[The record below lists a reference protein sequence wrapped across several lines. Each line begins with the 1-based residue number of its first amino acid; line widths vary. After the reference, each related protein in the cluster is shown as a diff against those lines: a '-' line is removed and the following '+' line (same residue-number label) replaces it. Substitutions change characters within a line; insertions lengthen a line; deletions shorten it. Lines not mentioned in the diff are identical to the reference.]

1 MSLIIEDIRTGSGAT
16 AEKGR
21 RIAVHYTGRLADGGK
36 FDSSLDRG
44 EPFEYAAGT
53 KASRA

>member
-36 FDSSLDRG
+36 FDSSTG
-44 EPFEYAAGT
+44 
-53 KASRA
+53 ASLSSSNSAQAR